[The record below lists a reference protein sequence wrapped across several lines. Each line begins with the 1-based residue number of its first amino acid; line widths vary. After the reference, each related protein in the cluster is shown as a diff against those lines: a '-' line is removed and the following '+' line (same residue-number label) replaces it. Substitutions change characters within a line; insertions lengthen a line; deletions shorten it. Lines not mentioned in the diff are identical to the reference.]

1 MAELEHSL
9 YSCKQ
14 EIQIEEV
21 ELPIHPEIQ
30 AVVKQAQANGKPVQV
45 EDLGSLASDREFL
58 NALQSGVNVWIKNI
72 QKVTKLERLVFCG

>member
-14 EIQIEEV
+14 EIQIEDV

-30 AVVKQAQANGKPVQV
+30 AVVKKSQAQGKTAQV
-45 EDLGSLASDREFL
+45 EDIGAIAGDREFL

-72 QKVTKLERLVFCG
+72 QKVTKLER

>member
-14 EIQIEEV
+14 EVQIEDV

-30 AVVKQAQANGKPVQV
+30 QAVKMAESKGKQVTV
-45 EDLGSLASDREFL
+45 EDLGPIASDREFL

-72 QKVTKLERLVFCG
+72 QKVTKLER